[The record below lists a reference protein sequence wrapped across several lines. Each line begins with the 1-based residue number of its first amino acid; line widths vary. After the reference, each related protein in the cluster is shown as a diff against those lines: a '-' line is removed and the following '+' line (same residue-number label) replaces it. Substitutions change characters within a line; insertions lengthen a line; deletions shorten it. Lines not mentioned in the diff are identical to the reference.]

1 MDNNI
6 GRIQGF
12 EACKLLE
19 ELSLEKNKIKTI
31 ESKEYLKDIFN
42 TKVLSEKRSNSS
54 TIKWIFDLF
63 PLLSLT
69 IFVTGVMTLLQNI
82 LPLDL
87 SHGGTIRP
95 SLIEER
101 VATLLTFKLI
111 LIAIFQW
118 PVGYVIRKKDSS
130 FKFRLCLIL
139 FLIGFILLSISNFLV
154 NGYLLILLAFIPLTI
169 ALCIFL
175 PSASDA
181 IIKSSPIRYQG
192 SAIALYSQCFGIS
205 ALTMPWIAGKLIDYY
220 DTTFQV
226 WLVISILCIFL
237 IPIYKRIK

>member
-118 PVGYVIRKKDSS
+118 PIGYIIRNKNSS
-130 FKFRLCLIL
+130 YKFRLCLL
-139 FLIGFILLSISNFLV
+139 SLLIGFISLSLSNFLF
-154 NGYLLILLAFIPLTI
+154 NGYILILLALIPLTI
-169 ALCIFL
+169 GLYIFL
-175 PSASDA
+175 PSASDS
-181 IIKSSPIRYQG
+181 IIKYSPIKHREK
-192 SAIALYSQCFGIS
+192 AIALYSQCFGIS
-205 ALTMPWIAGKLIDYY
+205 ALTIPWLAGKLIDTYESAY
-220 DTTFQV
+220 QL
-226 WLVISILCIFL
+226 WLIVSLICIFF
-237 IPIYKRIK
+237 IPICKNIK